1 MGTLFADDVAL
12 DRPVGA
18 ASVLDVR
25 GIATVTA
32 TAITRLPVRVT
43 STSAASLHTFNGV
56 TFASM
61 NAADVQLYLELP
73 GGVNFSLIMPDMSF
87 DSPTF
92 TSSGAHLQTV
102 RGSGS
107 ENFVVELTNPTPTST
122 SAVFLQG
129 ANTLVIWP

>member
-1 MGTLFADDVAL
+1 VSFASTVIVVGTLFADDVAL

-102 RGSGS
+102 RGAGGLS
-107 ENFVVELTNPTPTST
+107 ENFVVELTNPSPTST
-122 SAVFLQG
+122 NAVF
-129 ANTLVIWP
+129 